1 MIEREGRRAT
11 VPNTLGVACVADEF
25 RTIRE
30 VGALLDVLGEADA
43 KGAPAHIVGG
53 GSNLVLRARLPGL
66 VIRPLIRGIEMA
78 RFDAG
83 RWRVTIGAGESWQ
96 EAVRATLGKG
106 IGGLE
111 NLILIPGSVGAAPV
125 QNIGAYGRELSDVL
139 ESVAVIDR
147 REGKLAT
154 LSAEQCRLRYR
165 SSVFKSEDRTR
176 YVIAAVTL
184 VLGAVAPRADY
195 PDLRRELMRMGGPV
209 DAAKGG
215 RRVSAAQIA
224 EAVARVRRRKLPD
237 PRRVGNVGSFFKNP
251 WLTAAQLDDLRA
263 RIDVDA
269 HPAPAN
275 DRFKVSAARLI
286 DVAGWKGARQGA
298 VQVWPRQP
306 LVLVNRG
313 GATGSEVLEMAWRI
327 RDDIAV
333 KYGVALEIEPTV
345 LGVD

>member
-1 MIEREGRRAT
+1 MIEREGRAAT
-11 VPNTLGVACVADEF
+11 VPNALGVTCVADEF

-30 VGALLDVLGEADA
+30 VGVLLDVLGDADA
-43 KGAPAHIVGG
+43 KGLPATIVGG

-66 VIRPLIRGIEMA
+66 VLRPLTRG
-78 RFDAG
+78 FDVERLDAA
-83 RWRVTIGAGESWQ
+83 RWRVTIGAGETWQ
-96 EAVRATLGKG
+96 EAVRATVGKG
-106 IGGLE
+106 IRGLE

-147 REGKLAT
+147 REGRLAT

-165 SSVFKSEDRTR
+165 SSVFKNEHLTR
-176 YVIAAVTL
+176 YVIVAVTL
-184 VLGAVAPRADY
+184 VLGAVALRADY
-195 PDLRRELMRMGGPV
+195 PDLRRELVRMGGAV
-209 DAAKGG
+209 DAARGG
-215 RRVSAAQIA
+215 AASAARIA

-251 WLTAAQLDDLRA
+251 WLTARQLDDLRA
-263 RIDVDA
+263 RVDVDA
-269 HPAPAN
+269 HADPAN
-275 DRFKVSAARLI
+275 DQFKVSAARLI
-286 DVAGWKGARQGA
+286 DLAGWKGARQGA

-313 GATGSEVLEMAWRI
+313 GATGREVLEMGWRI
-327 RDDIAV
+327 RDDVAA